1 MLLAP
6 KTPALRRWR
15 LWFGALIIAEI
26 GWFALMR
33 PPFHGHFR
41 SLVMLALIP
50 IAVVGYVYLLAAVA
64 VYLDSRDW
72 DYQMRQ
78 LIVVMLG
85 LSVGFFV
92 FTLMSIST
100 AQLEASAAECP
111 HAGCAEAEEKRAPT
125 LGGVSLQASPRD
137 HCVRGCR
144 VANTLGTSRSTPR
157 QGGRAG
163 AA

>member
-41 SLVMLALIP
+41 SLLMLALIP

-64 VYLDSRDW
+64 MYLDNLNW

-78 LIVVMLG
+78 LIVVLLG
-85 LSVGFFV
+85 LSVGFFL
-92 FTLMSIST
+92 FALMTITS

-111 HAGCAEAEEKRAPT
+111 QAGCPGAEEP
-125 LGGVSLQASPRD
+125 D
-137 HCVRGCR
+137 E
-144 VANTLGTSRSTPR
+144 
-157 QGGRAG
+157 
-163 AA
+163 

>member
-1 MLLAP
+1 
-6 KTPALRRWR
+6 
-15 LWFGALIIAEI
+15 
-26 GWFALMR
+26 MR

-85 LSVGFFV
+85 LSVGLFLFA
-92 FTLMSIST
+92 LMSIST
-100 AQLEASAAECP
+100 TQLEASAAECP
-111 HAGCAEAEEKRAPT
+111 QAGCAEAEKPDE
-125 LGGVSLQASPRD
+125 
-137 HCVRGCR
+137 
-144 VANTLGTSRSTPR
+144 
-157 QGGRAG
+157 
-163 AA
+163 

>member
-41 SLVMLALIP
+41 SLVILALIP
-50 IAVVGYVYLLAAVA
+50 LAVVGYVYLLAAVA
-64 VYLDSRDW
+64 MYLDDLNW

-78 LIVVMLG
+78 LIVVLLG
-85 LSVGFFV
+85 LSVGFFL
-92 FTLMSIST
+92 FALMTVSS
-100 AQLEASAAECP
+100 AQLEASATECP
-111 HAGCAEAEEKRAPT
+111 QAGCTAAEEP
-125 LGGVSLQASPRD
+125 D
-137 HCVRGCR
+137 E
-144 VANTLGTSRSTPR
+144 
-157 QGGRAG
+157 
-163 AA
+163 

>member
-6 KTPALRRWR
+6 RTPALRRWR

-41 SLVMLALIP
+41 SLVEVALIP

-92 FTLMSIST
+92 FALMSIST

-111 HAGCAEAEEKRAPT
+111 QPGCAEAEEHD
-125 LGGVSLQASPRD
+125 G
-137 HCVRGCR
+137 
-144 VANTLGTSRSTPR
+144 
-157 QGGRAG
+157 
-163 AA
+163 